1 MKHPQVGFGFFGD
14 GGEDGQELV
23 GFVLKTEEAGG
34 GDNVGL
40 GGEVEPIQRVIKLV
54 KYFRQQDF
62 LSYLILAPS

>member
-1 MKHPQVGFGFFGD
+1 MKRPQVGSGFFGD

-23 GFVLKTEEAGG
+23 GFVLEAGEAGG
-34 GDNVGL
+34 GDNVGV